1 MLTNYLK
8 IALRNIIRNKTF
20 SLINILGLSLG
31 LVSFM
36 GISLYVIDEF
46 SYDRFHSNGE
56 RIYRAIFTAYFDG
69 QVNKWGAVPNKLAPT
84 VAREIPEV
92 EKVARVFHH
101 NFGDIAFVATE
112 TEKLSE
118 TKLFYADPEIFDVFT
133 IPLIAGTPGKV
144 LDRPGTI
151 ILSET
156 SAKRYFGDTDPIGKT
171 LLIDNTLNLEVTG
184 VYKDFPRNSFLTCQL
199 IGSFSSIKFGK
210 EENQR
215 WGNASFDTYFLL
227 NEGVSLEVANK
238 KVAELLERNI
248 PKDQRWFTITLQPL
262 LDIRLHSGDMTS
274 SIDRKQYGDF
284 NQVKVLIALAFVIL
298 LIAAVNYMNMTTA
311 QAQRRN
317 KEVGISKTLGAS
329 FAELSSKFYLE
340 TSIFV
345 LVSLLISTVVFLI
358 ALPLF
363 NAITGKAI
371 PLDFISK
378 RWFWYSFAA
387 VWAAVTFIS
396 GSYPAFYLSSF
407 SPKTALVKTSNSR
420 SQVSVRK
427 WLVVF
432 QFSISIIMIIC
443 VVMFYKQMNYMRNK
457 NLGYQPD
464 QVIAVM
470 VSAAKDRDQVMAL
483 KTELESLAEVKTVAR
498 SQSYPGI
505 VTSGYTITRDGSDQG
520 ASISATRATHEI
532 LEVLGIKLLAGRT
545 LPETKD
551 TNDTTT
557 QVVINKSTADY
568 LQLSPQEAVGRQV
581 KIFNDH
587 QSEVVG
593 VVEDFHF
600 ASLHQQIGPYC
611 FNNNSDNRYIYLLV
625 KVDSKELTATVKKI
639 ESVFKKIIPAA
650 FEYTFVDQQ
659 MANLYKGDER
669 LFNTVLFFSGLAIFI
684 ACLGLYALA
693 SFTAEQRIRE
703 IGIRKVLGASVT
715 ELVTML
721 SKEFM
726 ALVLIAFVIGI
737 PAGYYLADNW
747 LQTFAYRTK
756 LDVFIFVLAGLVSLM
771 IAWITVSFE
780 SVKAAMRNPVES
792 LKGE

>member
-20 SLINILGLSLG
+20 SLINIFGLSLG

-371 PLDFISK
+371 PLDFIYQ

>member
-20 SLINILGLSLG
+20 SLINIFGLSLG

-371 PLDFISK
+371 PLDFIYQ

-726 ALVLIAFVIGI
+726 TLVLIAFVIGI